1 MRFLTQLL
9 AACVPMSVPPSTA
22 ASSGPAVAPSVR
34 FLPPVIVHGAWN
46 TSRGWRLDGN
56 ESMMDSFYAL
66 DDNFLFGSYMEH
78 WNLESGEGVFV
89 ASNDS
94 GRSWHLS
101 QILKPQPA
109 EHVSPACQERLDAF
123 CNNESTVG
131 PDCLD
136 PQTKAFHRK
145 MGPMYALF
153 DKGLNF
159 GTAWRCYS
167 HESLAPDMKRWSA
180 TSKTPSAFCSRPG
193 PALARLATSCD
204 GAADRNWAG
213 GEQALTGHGL
223 RAPGTLRTLG
233 LLHAGSDGNDNK
245 TSFSSAGAYQYS
257 ISGDQTLAIHPT
269 PRGTSFT
276 GLPKPMLSLA
286 PSEPGKPFQCFG
298 PSRAFFE
305 PVSSVALP
313 DGSFLAANVL
323 CFDDSPSVVSN
334 PNISAKSLVAWRST
348 DGFDWT
354 FQGIITDARDYVPHK
369 STAGNTEENDMA
381 MAADGKTVMV
391 VMRTDGDCNCAGA
404 TGHNECGLYRPYYQ
418 SYSSDYGKTWSIA
431 TPIPGTG
438 CARPRLLS
446 LGVGKPMLMSGGRMC
461 WANMTGLFLWVNPSG
476 MPNAEWTRYS
486 LSYAH
491 NQGALRRVASA
502 LVAPLTLCPLRLGDV
517 AQAGRATSHTCL
529 MSASTQPTSSRR
541 RRTRR

>member
-1 MRFLTQLL
+1 
-9 AACVPMSVPPSTA
+9 
-22 ASSGPAVAPSVR
+22 
-34 FLPPVIVHGAWN
+34 
-46 TSRGWRLDGN
+46 
-56 ESMMDSFYAL
+56 MDSFFAL

-109 EHVSPACQERLDAF
+109 RQHVSPPCQERLNAF

-153 DKGLNF
+153 DNGLNF
-159 GTAWRCYS
+159 GMAWRCYS
-167 HESLAPDMKRWSA
+167 HESLSPDMKHWSA
-180 TSKTPSAFCSRPG
+180 TSKTPDAFCSKPG
-193 PALARLATSCD
+193 PALQQLVQSCA
-204 GAADRNWAG
+204 GAAGSNWAG

-233 LLHAGSDGNDNK
+233 LLHAGSNGDNTQ
-245 TSFSSAGAYQYS
+245 TSFSSAGSYRYS
-257 ISGDQTLAIHPT
+257 ISRDHKLVIQPT

-276 GLPKPMLSLA
+276 GLPKPMLNLSLGN
-286 PSEPGKPFQCFG
+286 PGKPFQCFG

-305 PVSSVALP
+305 PVSSVVLP
-313 DGSFLAANVL
+313 DGSFLAANVV

-334 PNISAKSLVAWRST
+334 SNISAKSLVAWRST

-369 STAGNTEENDMA
+369 STVGNTEENDMA
-381 MAADGKTVMV
+381 IMADGKTVMI

-404 TGHNECGLYRPYYQ
+404 TGHNECGLYREYYQ
-418 SYSSDYGKTWSIA
+418 SYSTDLGKSWTVA

-461 WANMTGLFLWVNPSG
+461 WANTTGLFLWVNPSG

-491 NQGALRRVASA
+491 NQGALTSMLRRLSW
-502 LVAPLTLCPLRLGDV
+502 
-517 AQAGRATSHTCL
+517 HW
-529 MSASTQPTSSRR
+529 
-541 RRTRR
+541 

>member
-1 MRFLTQLL
+1 MRFLLPQLL
-9 AACVPMSVPPSTA
+9 AACLSVPAAPGGTTPSA
-22 ASSGPAVAPSVR
+22 ASASVH

-56 ESMMDSFYAL
+56 ESAMDSFYAL
-66 DDNFLFGSYMEH
+66 NNDFIFGQYEGH
-78 WNLESGEGVFV
+78 WNLDSGEAVFV
-89 ASNDS
+89 VSKDS

-101 QILKPQPA
+101 QILRPA
-109 EHVSPACQERLDAF
+109 QHVSPACQERLNAF

-136 PQTKAFHRK
+136 PQTKAFHRS
-145 MGPMYALF
+145 MRPMYALF

-167 HESLAPDMKRWSA
+167 HESLAHDMKHWSA
-180 TSKTPSAFCSRPG
+180 TSKTPSAFCSGPG
-193 PALARLATSCD
+193 PALEQLAKSCGTTD
-204 GAADRNWAG
+204 LDWAG

-233 LLHAGSDGNDNK
+233 SLRAGSNGSNR
-245 TSFSSAGAYQYS
+245 TSFSSAGTYQYS
-257 ISGDQTLAIHPT
+257 ISRDQNLVIKPT
-269 PRGTSFT
+269 SRGTSFT
-276 GLPKPMLSLA
+276 GLPKPMLDLA
-286 PSEPGKPFQCFG
+286 PGKSGKPFQCFG

-305 PVSSVALP
+305 PVSSVVLP
-313 DGSFLAANVL
+313 DGSFLAANAL

-334 PNISAKSLVAWRST
+334 PNISAKSLVAWRSM
-348 DGFDWT
+348 DGFGWT
-354 FQGIITDARDYVPHK
+354 FQGVITDARDYVPHK

-381 MAADGKTVMV
+381 LMADGKTIMI

-418 SYSSDYGKTWSIA
+418 SYSSDLGKTWSVA
-431 TPIPGTG
+431 TPIRGTG

-476 MPNAEWTRYS
+476 MPNSEWTTYS
-486 LSYAH
+486 ISYAH
-491 NQGALRRVASA
+491 NQGELRQNALTVDDIGPMLTA
-502 LVAPLTLCPLRLGDV
+502 LTYF
-517 AQAGRATSHTCL
+517 TTW
-529 MSASTQPTSSRR
+529 
-541 RRTRR
+541 